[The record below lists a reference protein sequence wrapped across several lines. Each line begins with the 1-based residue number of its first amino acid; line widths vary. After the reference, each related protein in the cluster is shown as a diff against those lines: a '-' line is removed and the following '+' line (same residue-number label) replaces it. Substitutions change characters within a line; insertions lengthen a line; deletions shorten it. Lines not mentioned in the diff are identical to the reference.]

1 MILSEAKGSL
11 PTGSCGSLLQAS
23 ACKRIWELKIPNC
36 ICLMAP
42 PHPLYSFLLG
52 LRHHMGTGQAENPPS
67 SALLTTQPWPWCVPC
82 LPFSFS
88 RQGLQTSKG
97 TLEHLVSLIHAIS
110 LTIRRNASIFQ
121 HGSRSGNFPPSSII

>member
-82 LPFSFS
+82 LPSAS
-88 RQGLQTSKG
+88 ADKG
-97 TLEHLVSLIHAIS
+97 YRPA
-110 LTIRRNASIFQ
+110 RGPWSIWFLSSMPSPSPSV
-121 HGSRSGNFPPSSII
+121 GTPPSFNMAVVPETSLPAA